1 MEEVKN
7 LGWGHFRHLKGKTHT
22 AKQTFVLWFCV
33 KATKEANGGVQRAE
47 PKFGVEFL
55 GPNS

>member
-7 LGWGHFRHLKGKTHT
+7 LGRGHIRYSKG
-22 AKQTFVLWFCV
+22 KQTFVLWFRG
-33 KATKEANGGVQRAE
+33 KATKEANDGVQRAE